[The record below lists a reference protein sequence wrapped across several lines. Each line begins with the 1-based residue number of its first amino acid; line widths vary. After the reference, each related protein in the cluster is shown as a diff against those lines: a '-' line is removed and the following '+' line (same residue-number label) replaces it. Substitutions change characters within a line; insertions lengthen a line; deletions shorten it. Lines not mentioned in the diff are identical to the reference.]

1 MERSNRTCATLG
13 IIVLIGILLS
23 GVAGAV
29 VGGLVAYSLRGRD
42 VGPTSVAEVE
52 RVVTRVVERVE
63 QVPVVATPAAL
74 EVRLNELEQVYKQ
87 VYRQADPSVVNITV
101 AVRAQVLNPF
111 MPRAQQSPYQYG
123 TGSGWVYD
131 ESGYIVTNN
140 HVVAEAEEIRVTFYN
155 DVTRPAELVGRDPD
169 SDLAVIKVDPAG
181 LELRPLPL
189 GDSDALQVGQIV
201 MAIGNPFGYQGTLTT
216 GVISGLGRT
225 MPVGEMTSGG
235 QYSIPDVVQTDA
247 ALNPGNSGGP
257 LLDAAGRVIGVN
269 FAIESEVAA
278 NSGVGFAIPVALVKL
293 VVPALIENGRFEYA
307 YLGVTMQTLSPET
320 NRANNLSDDQRGAMV
335 VAVTANGPAARAGVQ
350 AATQQATVE
359 GTAVPVGGDVIIAI
373 NGEEVTSSD
382 DLIVYLVRK
391 TRPGDRVTLTVLRG
405 GRRMEIQVTL
415 GTRPSSS

>member
-1 MERSNRTCATLG
+1 MERSSRVYVTVG

-42 VGPTSVAEVE
+42 GNVKPAAVE

-63 QVPVVATPAAL
+63 QVQVVATPAPV
-74 EVRLNELEQVYKQ
+74 EVRLNELERVYEQ
-87 VYRQADPSVVNITV
+87 VYRQANPSVVNITV
-101 AVRAQVLNPF
+101 AVRAQALNPF
-111 MPRAQQSPYQYG
+111 MPRAQQDQYQYG

-140 HVVAEAEEIRVTFYN
+140 HVVADAEQIRVTFYD

-169 SDLAVIKVDPAG
+169 SDLAVIKVDPKG
-181 LELRPLPL
+181 LDLRPLPL
-189 GDSDALQVGQIV
+189 GDSDALRVGQLV
-201 MAIGNPFGYQGTLTT
+201 VAIGNPFGYQGTLTT
-216 GVISGLGRT
+216 GVVSALGRT
-225 MPVGEMTSGG
+225 MPAGEMTSFGR
-235 QYSIPDVVQTDA
+235 YSIPDVVQTDA

-257 LLDAAGRVIGVN
+257 LLDMQGRVIGVN
-269 FAIESEVAA
+269 FAIEGQVAA
-278 NSGVGFAIPVALVKL
+278 NSGVGFSIPVALVKL
-293 VVPALIENGRFEYA
+293 VVPALIEKGRFEYA
-307 YLGVTMQTLSPET
+307 YLGLTMQTLSPEM
-320 NRANNLSDDQRGAMV
+320 NRANNLGDDQRGAMV

-382 DLIVYLVRK
+382 DLIVYLVRR

-405 GRRMEIQVTL
+405 GRRVDIPVTL